1 MKGRAGAVKG
11 WRVSCVDSSRES
23 DQDRS
28 EDLMTE
34 EEEGSVDVG
43 LDHDGIHGWTLR
55 QFT

>member
-1 MKGRAGAVKG
+1 MKG

-43 LDHDGIHGWTLR
+43 LDHDGIHGWTQATLR